1 MRNQT
6 LTVFVAL
13 VLVLAGCAGA
23 PTDSTTA
30 TPTDGSSGG
39 SGGSGGGSDGSGG
52 GAGDADEFVVSDAEA
67 ALRDA
72 GSFTSTWSLRI
83 VDSEGQES
91 TLTNAYYVDLDA
103 NRTSETFTITGDDEG
118 ASYERFIADGTSY
131 TRFGDGTDV
140 LYQVIPADG
149 NQLDYALARGA
160 SFAYDDFEEA
170 TFVGT
175 ETFDGVTVDRYEYTD
190 PMLWRQYGAGTFG
203 SDQNVTITDFTLV
216 ALVDQNG
223 IARSSGWELVGE
235 TESGERVSAEWRF
248 ELTDLGSTDVPD
260 PEWLDEAREEGTV
273 TY

>member
-1 MRNQT
+1 MRNQI
-6 LTVFVAL
+6 LTVFVAFL
-13 VLVLAGCAGA
+13 LVLAGCTGA
-23 PTDSTTA
+23 PTESPTA
-30 TPTDGSSGG
+30 TPGGGSSGG
-39 SGGSGGGSDGSGG
+39 SGGSGGGSDG
-52 GAGDADEFVVSDAEA
+52 GDSTGEFTVSDSEA
-67 ALRDA
+67 ALVDA
-72 GSFTSTWSLRI
+72 GSFTSTWSFRL

-103 NRTSETFTITGDDEG
+103 NRTSETFTVAGDGEG
-118 ASYERFIADGTSY
+118 ASYERFIADGMSY
-131 TRFGDGTDV
+131 TRFGDGSDV
-140 LYQVIPADG
+140 IYQVVPADG

-160 SFAYDDFEEA
+160 AFAYDDVEEA

-175 ETFDGVTVDRYEYTD
+175 ETFDGVTVQRYEYTD

-216 ALVDQNG
+216 VLVDEDG

-235 TESGERVSAEWRF
+235 TETGERVTAEWRF
-248 ELTDLGSTDVPD
+248 ELTALGSTDVPD